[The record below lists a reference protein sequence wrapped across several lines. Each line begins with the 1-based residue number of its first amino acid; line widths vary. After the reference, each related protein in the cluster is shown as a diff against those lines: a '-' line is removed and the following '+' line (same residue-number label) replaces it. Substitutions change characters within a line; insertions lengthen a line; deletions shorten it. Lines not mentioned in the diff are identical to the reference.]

1 MKKYETPE
9 LESVKYD
16 VEDCLTGS
24 TDIPKESEKY
34 RQHFRWIN
42 LILQNSR
49 PV

>member
-24 TDIPKESEKY
+24 TNIPRDVNNIDS
-34 RQHFRWIN
+34 
-42 LILQNSR
+42 ILNELLDQL
-49 PV
+49 V